1 MDKAT
6 FFKKVQEY
14 TSNVPIIVL
23 GSGSSAAFGLPTM
36 GALSNEL
43 NKKLVGYSN
52 IEDKKCVSLFNKA
65 ILTKDLENTLLDM
78 QLTPNVQEDVI
89 RIVWET
95 INYKDLEILHKLQ
108 EKSIPFPLADLFSYL
123 IQTTKKKLTV
133 VTTNYDRLAEYAGG
147 IIDAYC
153 NTGFTNNYISSFI
166 GQLSEQKYVRLDE
179 YKGLVNIWKV
189 HGSLDWFEDEVSSGV
204 RCYPCSSLIPSHTLP
219 CIVTPG
225 LSKYR
230 KTHLDPFRTILSNI
244 DNEFKQAQSFLCIGY
259 GFNDEHVHPLL
270 IKKAQND
277 KTPITLIT
285 KAITA
290 SSKSAIMKCPKYILI
305 EECNNGSK
313 IYTPDTPDGYVFE
326 NELYWTIEGLINIL
340 K

>member
-1 MDKAT
+1 MEKTA
-6 FFKKVQEY
+6 FLKKVQEY
-14 TSNVPIIVL
+14 ASNVPIIVL
-23 GSGSSAAFGLPTM
+23 GSGASAAFGLPTM
-36 GALSNEL
+36 GVLSDEL
-43 NKKLVGYSN
+43 NQKLIGYSN
-52 IEDKKCVSLFNKA
+52 IEDIRCVSLFNKT
-65 ILTKDLENTLLDM
+65 ILTKDLESTLLDI
-78 QLTPNVQEDVI
+78 QLTPKVQEDVI

-95 INYKDLEILHKLQ
+95 INDKDLEILHKLQ
-108 EKSIPFPLADLFSYL
+108 EKSISLPLADLFSYL

-153 NTGFTNNYISSFI
+153 NTGFTNNYVSSFI
-166 GQLSEQKYVRLDE
+166 GQLSEQKYIKLDE
-179 YKGLVNIWKV
+179 YKGLLNIWKV
-189 HGSLDWFEDEVSSGV
+189 HGSLDWFEDEVSSSV
-204 RCYPCSSLIPSHTLP
+204 KCYPCSSQIPSHTLP

-277 KTPITLIT
+277 KTPIILIT

-290 SSKSAIMKCPKYILI
+290 SSKDAIMKCPKYILI

-313 IYTPDTPDGYVFE
+313 IYTPENSDGYIFN
-326 NELYWTIEGLINIL
+326 NEAYWTIEGFINIL